1 LTKVQSALERA
12 EIARSFLN
20 SAALT
25 EEAFGAAETEWIE
38 AQADLSVE
46 VELALGV
53 PPQRLAELL
62 S

>member
-1 LTKVQSALERA
+1 MNAVQKAMERA
-12 EIARSFLN
+12 EVARSFLN
-20 SAALT
+20 SSVLT
-25 EEAFGAAETEWIE
+25 EEAFGAAETEWVE

-53 PPQRLAELL
+53 PPQRLAALL